1 MAAGKQHFIAD
12 LIITGVSVPLVIYY
26 PELMVEVVVGNIVGT
41 LFTPDIDNESGT
53 YNEVLLANLAR
64 SLLIRLGRRKAKATH
79 DVKFI
84 YRLQTALTAAY
95 GVMIPHRSW
104 LSHGPVIGSFTITY
118 YLWLLYF
125 VAGKVASF
133 QTFDYFY
140 LVETYRIAAYI
151 IIAHH
156 IVHLLMDG
164 AMILFFGKQVYLLT
178 YPFYYLTTKLF
189 PQGAHD

>member
-12 LIITGVSVPLVIYY
+12 VGITLVSIPLAVYH
-26 PELMVEVVVGNIVGT
+26 PELIPEIVIGNVIGT
-41 LFTPDIDNESGT
+41 LFSPDIDNESGT
-53 YNEVLLANLAR
+53 YNEILIANLVR
-64 SLLIRLGRRKAKATH
+64 SLLIIIGRRKSKATK
-79 DVKFI
+79 DVKII

-140 LVETYRIAAYI
+140 LVETYKIASYI

-156 IVHLLMDG
+156 ILHLLMDG
-164 AMILFFGKQVYLLT
+164 AMILFFGKQIYLLG

-189 PQGAHD
+189 PQGEHD